1 MMPMKKCK
9 RFWFNVKGA
18 FSIWFAILAFLAVLI
33 ITALG
38 DALVRGYVINEVQ
51 SIMDVAGTSALQT
64 GVDQTKLRLE
74 IFEVNKNVVESN
86 YKAMVSEELNRSQ
99 KIAGYR
105 FLDTEIEVFNENWG
119 LGQSSKSRPQAML
132 DSTMVIVVEGSPVFD
147 LIPEAY
153 QWFYNSR
160 GNSYFNVSYI
170 GQTNDGKV
178 ELLVRSVS
186 RIVYR

>member
-1 MMPMKKCK
+1 MMTMKKCK
-9 RFWFNVKGA
+9 QFWLNVKGA
-18 FSIWFAILAFLAVLI
+18 FSIWFAILAFLGVLT

-38 DALVRGYVINEVQ
+38 DVLVRGYVINEVQ
-51 SIMDVAGTSALQT
+51 SIMDVAGTSALQS

-86 YKAMVSEELNRSQ
+86 YKAMVSQELNRFP
-99 KIAGYR
+99 KIAGYQ
-105 FLDTEIEVFNENWG
+105 FLDTDVEVFNENWG

-147 LIPEAY
+147 LIPGAN
-153 QWFYNSR
+153 QWFYHSKS
-160 GNSYFNVSYI
+160 NSYFDVSYI
-170 GQTNDGKV
+170 GKTNDGKV